1 MFIKIIKLLFV
12 VDLIIFLII
21 KGLKYNNVYNV
32 VVFVNSSSENKVY
45 RINDLFLNKL
55 KIL

>member
-1 MFIKIIKLLFV
+1 MFIKIIKLLFA

-32 VVFVNSSSENKVY
+32 VVFVNSSNENKVY

>member
-32 VVFVNSSSENKVY
+32 VVFVNSSNENKVY